1 MDSRGR
7 LSPHCFMTI
16 AQRLQIA
23 LGCSIANA
31 LYWIHPA
38 KRPGTQIH
46 HTEGLERM
54 TYLDVVFNYA
64 SLPGENELRAI
75 DSMREGYGIQRA
87 RFNEKERPVRVQFD
101 ASRLKQ
107 DAVAKVVPQAG
118 IDLREPVALA

>member
-16 AQRLQIA
+16 AKRLRIA

-31 LYWIHPA
+31 LYWIHSA
-38 KRPGTQIH
+38 KRAGIQIH

-75 DSMREGYGIQRA
+75 DSMREVYGMR
-87 RFNEKERPVRVQFD
+87 RGPFKEKDRTGGVRSD
-101 ASRLKQ
+101 AAGEGQ
-107 DAVAKVVPQAG
+107 GGVGKVWGKAG
-118 IDLREPVALA
+118 IDGREPVAL